1 MSNTNLLKD
10 IDKAK
15 AHLASLQTEESKLK
29 KRIKAQ
35 QARIMFLQNRAI
47 KGEGLKWVMAS

>member
-1 MSNTNLLKD
+1 MNNTNLLED

-15 AHLASLQTEESKLK
+15 AHLESLQTEEGKLK

-35 QARIMFLQNRAI
+35 QERIMLLQNRAI
-47 KGEGLKWVMAS
+47 KGEVL

>member
-10 IDKAK
+10 IDKAR
-15 AHLASLQTEESKLK
+15 AHLASLQTEEGKLK

-35 QARIMFLQNRAI
+35 QARIMLLQNRAI
-47 KGEGLKWVMAS
+47 KGEVF

>member
-1 MSNTNLLKD
+1 MNSTDLLKD

-15 AHLASLQTEESKLK
+15 AHLESLQTEESKLK

-35 QARIMFLQNRAI
+35 QARIMVLQNRAI
-47 KGEGLKWVMAS
+47 KGEVF